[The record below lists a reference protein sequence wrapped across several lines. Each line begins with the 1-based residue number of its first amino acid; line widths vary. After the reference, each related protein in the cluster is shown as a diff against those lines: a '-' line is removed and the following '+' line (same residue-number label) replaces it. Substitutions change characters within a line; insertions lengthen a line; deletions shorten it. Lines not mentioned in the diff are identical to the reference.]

1 MKRFFKLRKA
11 LATNMVDKIELE
23 QFKKIYKEHFDT
35 ELSNQD
41 ALDKATRVLRLVEIV
56 YKHNNLHKEDKS
68 ATIITG

>member
-1 MKRFFKLRKA
+1 MISKEA
-11 LATNMVDKIELE
+11 LDK
-23 QFKKIYKEHFDT
+23 FKKIYKEHFDT